1 MNKNIILF
9 SILISFPILAFS
21 HSHEDNKEDSS
32 SEMLGYWKKEDCKN
46 VSDAAGLYLY
56 ISGDL
61 MTKADEAEKSGRDI
75 KAATLYKRSLEF
87 AEIAANHAKSFEAFC
102 KQPS

>member
-21 HSHEDNKEDSS
+21 HSHEDKKEDSS

-61 MTKADEAEKSGRDI
+61 MTKADEA
-75 KAATLYKRSLEF
+75 AALYKRSLEF

>member
-1 MNKNIILF
+1 
-9 SILISFPILAFS
+9 
-21 HSHEDNKEDSS
+21 
-32 SEMLGYWKKEDCKN
+32 
-46 VSDAAGLYLY
+46 
-56 ISGDL
+56 